1 MNGYRRCGMMWYIYT
16 IKYYSVTKI
25 WKFAVCENMDGFK
38 GYYAKWDLRQI
49 PYDLTYVQNLKN
61 KTNETE
67 QKQTQREQKNGCQKG
82 VGWGV
87 K

>member
-1 MNGYRRCGMMWYIYT
+1 
-16 IKYYSVTKI
+16 
-25 WKFAVCENMDGFK
+25 MDGFK

>member
-1 MNGYRRCGMMWYIYT
+1 
-16 IKYYSVTKI
+16 
-25 WKFAVCENMDGFK
+25 MDGFK

-67 QKQTQREQKNGCQKG
+67 QKQREQKNGCQKG
-82 VGWGV
+82 VREGWNRCRGLKGTSFQLYNKYV
-87 K
+87 QKCDIQNREYGQ

>member
-1 MNGYRRCGMMWYIYT
+1 
-16 IKYYSVTKI
+16 
-25 WKFAVCENMDGFK
+25 MDGFK

-67 QKQTQREQKNGCQKG
+67 QKQRQRTKE
-82 VGWGV
+82 WLPERSERGV